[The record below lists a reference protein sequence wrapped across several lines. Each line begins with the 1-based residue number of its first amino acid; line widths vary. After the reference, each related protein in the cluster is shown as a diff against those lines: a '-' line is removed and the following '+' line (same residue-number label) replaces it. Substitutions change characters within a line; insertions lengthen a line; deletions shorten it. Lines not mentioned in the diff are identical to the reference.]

1 MFKKYFL
8 ALIGLFCCVSSSWAA
23 GTDNNAEHK
32 YLLGAGDV
40 VKVSVYDHPDLLLE
54 TQLSD
59 DGSIN
64 FPLIGNVNLKN
75 LSFSAAEALI
85 AEKLNKGGYVRNP
98 QVNIL
103 IANYRS
109 QRISVIGEVNR
120 PGRYPLDGKTSLID
134 MIASAGGISAMGGD
148 TIVLIR
154 EGTRQEFNIPKLMA
168 KAEESVDLKSGDQ
181 LYVPRLQ
188 QIYVY
193 GEVLRP
199 GAYRLEPKMTVM
211 QALSLAGGFTAKASH
226 RSIQVQRPAKDGSLE
241 KIDVKLTE
249 FVQPNDVIYI
259 DESLF

>member
-1 MFKKYFL
+1 MLKKYLLMFV
-8 ALIGLFCCVSSSWAA
+8 ALLSLLNIATVKAVES
-23 GTDNNAEHK
+23 K

-40 VKVSVYDHPDLLLE
+40 IKVSVYDHPDLQLE

-64 FPLIGNVNLKN
+64 FPLIGKVNLDG
-75 LSFSAAEALI
+75 LSFSAAEASI
-85 AEKLNKGGYVRNP
+85 AKKLDSGGFVRAP

-103 IANYRS
+103 VSNYRS

-120 PGRYPLDGKTSLID
+120 PGRYPLDSETTLID
-134 MIASAGGISAMGGD
+134 MIANAGGISAQGSD

-154 EGTRQEFNIPKLMA
+154 DNTRQEFNIPKLMGD
-168 KAEESVDLKSGDQ
+168 AEQSISLKSGDQ
-181 LYVPRLQ
+181 LYIPRMQ

-193 GEVLRP
+193 GEVMRP

-211 QALSLAGGFTAKASH
+211 QALALAGGFTSKASH
-226 RSIQVQRPAKDGSLE
+226 RSIQIQRPAIDGTME
-241 KIDVKLTE
+241 KIEVKLIDL
-249 FVQPNDVIYI
+249 VHPNDVIYI

>member
-1 MFKKYFL
+1 MLKKFVL
-8 ALIGLFCCVSSSWAA
+8 MCVALLSLMNMAQANAA
-23 GTDNNAEHK
+23 ESK

-40 VKVSVYDHPDLLLE
+40 IKVSVYDHPDLLLE
-54 TQLSD
+54 TQLAD

-64 FPLIGNVNLKN
+64 FPLIGKVNLN
-75 LSFSAAEALI
+75 GLTFSAAEASI
-85 AEKLNKGGYVRNP
+85 AQKLDAGGFVRAP

-103 IANYRS
+103 VSEYRS

-120 PGRYPLDGKTSLID
+120 PGRYPLDSKTTLID
-134 MIASAGGISAMGGD
+134 MVANAGGISAMGSD

-154 EGTRQEFNIPKLMA
+154 DNTRQEFNIPKLMA
-168 KAEESVDLKSGDQ
+168 NAEQSISLKAGDQ
-181 LYVPRLQ
+181 LYIPRMQ

-211 QALSLAGGFTAKASH
+211 QALSLAGGFTPKASH
-226 RSIQVQRPAKDGSLE
+226 RSIQIQRPAKDGTME
-241 KIDVKLTE
+241 KIDVQLTDL
-249 FVQPNDVIYI
+249 VHQNDVIYI

>member
-1 MFKKYFL
+1 MLKKFVL
-8 ALIGLFCCVSSSWAA
+8 MCIALFSLINIAQANSTGS
-23 GTDNNAEHK
+23 K

-40 VKVSVYDHPDLLLE
+40 IKVSVYDHPDLQLE
-54 TQLSD
+54 TQLAE

-64 FPLIGNVNLKN
+64 FPLIGKISLDG
-75 LSFSAAEALI
+75 LTFSAAEAAI
-85 AEKLNKGGYVRNP
+85 AQKLDAGGFVRAP

-103 IANYRS
+103 VSEYRS

-120 PGRYPLDGKTSLID
+120 PGRYPLDSKTTLID
-134 MIASAGGISAMGGD
+134 MVANAGGISAMGSD

-154 EGTRQEFNIPKLMA
+154 DNSHQEFNIPKLMA
-168 KAEESVDLKSGDQ
+168 NAEQSISLKAGDQ
-181 LYVPRLQ
+181 LYIPRMQ

-211 QALSLAGGFTAKASH
+211 QALSLAGGFTPKASH
-226 RSIQVQRPAKDGSLE
+226 RSIQIQRPAKDGSME
-241 KIDVKLTE
+241 KIDVKLTDL
-249 FVQPNDVIYI
+249 VHQNDVIYI

>member
-1 MFKKYFL
+1 MLKKYFL
-8 ALIGLFCCVSSSWAA
+8 VLMGVFTLVMNASASNK
-23 GTDNNAEHK
+23 DNNEGNK

-40 VKVSVYDHPDLLLE
+40 IKISIYDHPDLLLE

-64 FPLIGNVNLKN
+64 FPLIGKIIINNM
-75 LSFSAAEALI
+75 SFSAAEALI
-85 AEKLNKGGYVRNP
+85 AEKLERGGYVRAP

-103 IANYRS
+103 VSDYRS
-109 QRISVIGEVNR
+109 KRISVIGEVNR
-120 PGRYPLDGKTSLID
+120 PGRYPLEGKTSLID

-148 TIVLIR
+148 TVVLIR
-154 EGTRQEFNIPKLMA
+154 DGTRQEFNIPKIMA
-168 KAEESVDLKSGDQ
+168 KAEQGIDLKAGDQ
-181 LYVPRLQ
+181 IYVPRLQ

-241 KIDVKLTE
+241 NIDVKLTDS
-249 FVQPNDVIYI
+249 VQSNDVIYI

>member
-1 MFKKYFL
+1 MSKKYCLVLMGIF
-8 ALIGLFCCVSSSWAA
+8 IFVMNAA
-23 GTDNNAEHK
+23 AANKDNNEGHK

-40 VKVSVYDHPDLLLE
+40 IKVSVYDHPDLLLE
-54 TQLSD
+54 TQLAD

-64 FPLIGNVNLKN
+64 FPLIGKVNLN
-75 LSFSAAEALI
+75 GLTFQAAESSI
-85 AEKLNKGGYVRNP
+85 ASKLDVGGFVRAP

-103 IANYRS
+103 ISEHLS

-134 MIASAGGISAMGGD
+134 MIANAGGISAMGSD

-154 EGTRQEFNIPKLMA
+154 DNTRQEFDIPKLMA
-168 KAEESVDLKSGDQ
+168 TAEQSMSLKAGDQ
-181 LYVPRLQ
+181 LYIPRMQ

-211 QALSLAGGFTAKASH
+211 QLLSLAGGFTPKASH
-226 RSIQVQRPAKDGSLE
+226 RSIQIQRPAKDGTME
-241 KIDVKLTE
+241 KIDVKLTDL
-249 FVQPNDVIYI
+249 VHQNDVIYI